1 MLRLSAQPQLIQSL
15 PDLAYDHL
23 RREILAGTLTG
34 GSPLRQHEIASQLGV
49 SPLPVREALRRL
61 EVEGWVVLRPRRGY
75 VVASL
80 SRGEIEEVF
89 EIQGMLE
96 GRAAFYATQRRTPKD
111 IEALEER
118 LAQLD
123 RLLGAER
130 LDLEAFGR
138 ANAAFHEQ
146 LFEASGRSYYCRI
159 LRTLR
164 NTAERYAR
172 VGASMLHDL
181 HDSQAEHNAIL
192 EAFRSG
198 DAPDVARLC
207 LAHRENTRERLLSS
221 LHI

>member
-1 MLRLSAQPQLIQSL
+1 MLSL
-15 PDLAYDHL
+15 PDVAHEYL
-23 RREILAGTLTG
+23 RREILSGTLTG
-34 GSPLRQHEIASQLGV
+34 GAPLRQHEIAAELGI
-49 SPLPVREALRRL
+49 SPLPVREALRRM

-80 SRGEIEEVF
+80 SHGEVEEVF

-96 GRAAFYATQRRTPKD
+96 QRAAFYATQQRTPGDVK
-111 IEALEER
+111 ALESR
-118 LAQLD
+118 LADID
-123 RLLGAER
+123 RLLAKEP

-159 LRTLR
+159 LRTLG

-172 VGASMLHDL
+172 MGASMLHDL
-181 HDSQAEHNAIL
+181 HDSQAEHHAIL
-192 EAFRSG
+192 EAFREG
-198 DAPDVARLC
+198 DAPKVARLC

-221 LHI
+221 LQI